1 MQARRTARREFPR
14 NLGLRPTRGPNG
26 VSDRAGAQVRN
37 CGNLEVCLDKELRTS
52 L

>member
-14 NLGLRPTRGPNG
+14 NLEPLAAI
-26 VSDRAGAQVRN
+26 S
-37 CGNLEVCLDKELRTS
+37 GNLHVCLDNERCTS

>member
-14 NLGLRPTRGPNG
+14 NLEP
-26 VSDRAGAQVRN
+26 RAAIF
-37 CGNLEVCLDKELRTS
+37 GNLQVCLDKEHCTS